1 MRKRG
6 AEPCPRVEEGR
17 RKRDL
22 DRGVNLTAT
31 RARRVELESD
41 SQVMRSGLCWT
52 WRMRIEGFSDCYC
65 ASAAERCK
73 VAAISLDYCK
83 PAASA
88 VYVDCQSGM
97 LCWIIP

>member
-1 MRKRG
+1 MPCSLSQVCIDACCIEVSGEAVRCWIESYDMAVDG
-6 AEPCPRVEEGR
+6 ASGVCERE
-17 RKRDL
+17 KRDSAEL
-22 DRGVNLTAT
+22 GVS
-31 RARRVELESD
+31 R
-41 SQVMRSGLCWT
+41 
-52 WRMRIEGFSDCYC
+52 C

>member
-1 MRKRG
+1 MKLSDAG
-6 AEPCPRVEEGR
+6 SSPTTWLLMVRVVCVRE
-17 RKRDL
+17 KRDSAEL
-22 DRGVNLTAT
+22 GVS
-31 RARRVELESD
+31 R
-41 SQVMRSGLCWT
+41 
-52 WRMRIEGFSDCYC
+52 C

>member
-1 MRKRG
+1 MWFCL
-6 AEPCPRVEEGR
+6 AENSAIDCFDCLRAVRSIGHRLFRLPKDDAIDCVWCVCV
-17 RKRDL
+17 RKRDSAEL
-22 DRGVNLTAT
+22 GVS
-31 RARRVELESD
+31 R
-41 SQVMRSGLCWT
+41 
-52 WRMRIEGFSDCYC
+52 C

>member
-1 MRKRG
+1 MPCSLSQVCIDACCIEVSGEAVRCWIESYDMAADGASGVCEREKRDS
-6 AEPCPRVEEGR
+6 AEP
-17 RKRDL
+17 
-22 DRGVNLTAT
+22 GVS
-31 RARRVELESD
+31 R
-41 SQVMRSGLCWT
+41 
-52 WRMRIEGFSDCYC
+52 C